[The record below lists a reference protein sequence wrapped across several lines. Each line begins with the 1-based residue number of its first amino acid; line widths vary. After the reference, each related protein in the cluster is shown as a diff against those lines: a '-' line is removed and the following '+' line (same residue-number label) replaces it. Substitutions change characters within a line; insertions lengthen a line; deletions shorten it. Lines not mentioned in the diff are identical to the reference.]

1 MSALSSVFASLR
13 DLVRLVFVL
22 IGSLA
27 SLLFGRLQWTSPRWL
42 DWLGARLAASSR
54 AAAARPGASALILA
68 LLVAAGVG
76 GWQGW
81 KWWQARPRPV
91 EVKFSVEAPPRTEI
105 ENEQKPNPLLVKFER
120 GAAPIALVGKEVTQG
135 LTSSPAIE
143 GTWRWRDDRTLEFMP
158 KADWPVG
165 TDFSVGID
173 KTAVAPQIR
182 LAAWE
187 FTYRAPAF
195 VAKLVSAE
203 FYQDPVDPAL
213 KKAVVSLNFSH
224 PVDPASLEKRVEMR
238 MAGAAA
244 GVLGVG
250 AEKTGFVVSY
260 DKLRLNAYLHSQPLP
275 IPKDGTT
282 LEIAID
288 RGVQAARGG
297 KPGDDPLKQSVAI
310 PGLYSLTIGE
320 VEPTVV
326 SNEHNDPEQ
335 VLVLQTSAAVHE
347 KEMHK
352 AVSAW
357 LLPLHHPDSKPD
369 ECTQPYAW
377 GDVGEVTQAVLKA
390 GERIELDAVAAE
402 REHTEVHSFK
412 YKADVGRYLLVQTEK
427 GVKSFG
433 GYLLGQRDQRI
444 VQVPPFP
451 AELRILSQGALLA
464 LSGEKKVALLVRD
477 LPGVKVDIGRV
488 LPGQLQHL
496 VSQSSGKF
504 SVPDFNGSFGPDNL
518 IERFE
523 RKLPLPKLKHG
534 SAHYEAVDLCDYL
547 KQDGEERRGVF
558 LLHVQGYDP
567 ASESGSPPAEP
578 APMAESGEGE
588 GEGDGPAVEQVDPS
602 QKLDRRLIL
611 VTDLGLIAK
620 RETDGTQVVFVQSI
634 ASGLPVAGASVDLI
648 ARNGATLGSQATDA
662 QGMARFPKAD
672 NLTRERAPLLY
683 LVKKAGDL
691 SFLPLGKGDRSLDVS
706 RFDVGGIANAR
717 SADQLGAY
725 LFSDRGI
732 YRPGDTFHIGMVVKA
747 ASWGQNGGKNGSQ
760 NGGKDGAKS
769 LAGLP
774 LESEVLDARGLVV
787 KREKIR
793 LAAGGF
799 NELAH
804 TTLDS
809 SPTGNYTVNLYTVK
823 DGHANQQI
831 GSTQVKVQEFLPDR
845 MKVSA
850 HLSSE
855 VAEGWVHPKDLKAR
869 VNVQNLFG
877 TAAENRRVEAT
888 LTLSP
893 AYPAF
898 RSHPD
903 YVFYDPQRAK
913 ESYSDK
919 LADGKTNDKGD
930 AELELGL
937 EKYARATYRLH
948 LLARAFEPEGGR
960 SVSAETATLVSELP
974 FLVGYKADGDL
985 GYVSKGAK
993 RSVSLIAIDPT
1004 AKKAAVG
1011 ELNLQLVERKFVS
1024 VLTKQESGLY
1034 KYESRKKEVL
1044 VKEAPLSI
1052 PAAGHPLA
1060 LASET
1065 PGNYAYVIRNAQGL
1079 ELNRVE
1085 YSVAGQGNV
1094 TRSLERNA
1102 ELQLTLDRK
1111 DYAPGD
1117 EIAINIRAPYV
1128 GAGLITIERDKV
1140 YAQQWFKADS
1150 TASVQKIRLPR
1161 DFEGNGY
1168 VSVQFVRD
1176 PASDEIFMSPL
1187 SYGIVPFAT
1196 SLDQR
1201 TNKLALSSPELVKPG
1216 QPLKMKLTA
1225 AESTRAVVF
1234 AVDEGILQVAR
1245 YQNAD
1250 PLAHFFQKR
1259 ALDVRT
1265 SQILDQILPEFR
1277 KLMAAAAPGGDAE
1290 SALGQHL
1297 NPFKRKRDKPA
1308 VFWSGIVDV
1317 SGEREFS
1324 YTVPDTFNGTLRV
1337 MAVAINDKTIGIA
1350 QGKSLVRGDF
1360 VLSPNVP
1367 SMVAPGDEFEV
1378 SVGVANNVV
1387 GSGTKP
1393 QVTVSLA
1400 ATPHLEVIGEATQKL
1415 EIGELREGVAL
1426 FRVKARDGA
1435 TAQLGSATLSFK
1447 AAMNDKP
1454 GGKSAKLATD
1464 LSVRPAT
1471 PHATLLSLGSFKGSI
1486 EVPVQRDLHAE
1497 FARREAAVSPLPLVA
1512 AAGLST
1518 YLANFPHLCTEQLVS
1533 QAVPALVLGKRPEFA
1548 PLDGTANKGK
1558 ALDEVI
1564 RVLRTRQNA
1573 DGGFGP
1579 WSASVRAD
1587 EFASV
1592 HAIQLLLEAR
1602 ERGEPV
1608 PQDMLQLGTGYL
1620 QQLAASPAGDLYAA
1634 RTRAQAAYLLTRQG
1648 VVTTAMLTSL
1658 RETLDAKYPKQWQD
1672 DLTAVWL
1679 AASYQLLKQE
1689 SLATQLIAR
1698 PAELLL
1704 KRGQPFAY
1712 GNYYDP
1718 LIRDAAT
1725 LYMLARHFPARA
1737 RALPPEAMLAMM
1749 KPVADNRFNTLSAAW
1764 TILALDAY
1772 AGNVGTDALGK
1783 LSIAEVDARGQANPL
1798 VLPANLV
1805 PRVASSAA
1813 AAKLR
1818 FGNDADMQSYYAI
1831 SESGFDRTPPK
1842 LELRNGIE
1850 IVREYV
1856 DANGAPIKS
1865 VRIGDEITVRV
1876 RLRALD
1882 RDHVHSLAIVDLLP
1896 GGFEPVLRS
1905 QAEPQPGEA
1914 QPAWANPLGT
1924 GGNWAIEYADIREDR
1939 VVFYGSAS
1947 RNLAEFS
1954 YRIKATNAGRF
1965 SVPPAYAE
1973 SMYERDLQ
1981 ARSAGGVLTVE
1992 KATR

>member
-1 MSALSSVFASLR
+1 MSILASALAHIGDF
-13 DLVRLVFVL
+13 VRLLFVL
-22 IGSLA
+22 LGGLIS
-27 SLLFGRLQWTSPRWL
+27 SLFGDFSWRAPRWL
-42 DWLGARLAASSR
+42 DWLGVRLAAAGR
-54 AAAARPGASALILA
+54 AAVARPALSALILA
-68 LLVAAGVG
+68 LLVAAGAG

-91 EVKFSVEAPPRTEI
+91 EVKFSLTEPARTEI
-105 ENEQKPNPLLVKFER
+105 ENEKGPNPLLVKFER
-120 GAAPIALVGKEVTQG
+120 GAAPIALVGKDVPQG
-135 LTSSPAIE
+135 LATSPAIE
-143 GTWRWRDDRTLEFMP
+143 GTWRWRDDRNLEFMP

-165 TDFSVGID
+165 AEFKVRID
-173 KTAVAPQIR
+173 KSAVAPQVR
-182 LAAWE
+182 LAAWD

-195 VAKLVSAE
+195 VAKVASAE
-203 FYQDPVDPAL
+203 FYQDPVNPAV

-224 PVDPASLEKRVEMR
+224 PVDAASLEKRVEMH

-244 GVLGVG
+244 GVLGIG
-250 AEKTGFVVSY
+250 AEKTKFVVSY
-260 DKLRLNAYLHSQPLP
+260 DKLKLNAYLHSQPLP
-275 IPKDGTT
+275 IPKDSAT

-288 RGVQAARGG
+288 SGVQAARGG
-297 KPGDDPLKQSVAI
+297 KPTDKALAQSVTI
-310 PGLYSLTIGE
+310 PGLYSLAIGE

-326 SNEHNDPEQ
+326 SNDQNDPEQ

-352 AVSAW
+352 AVSVW
-357 LLPLHHPDSKPD
+357 LLPVHHPDSKP
-369 ECTQPYAW
+369 EERTQPYAW
-377 GDVGEVTQAVLKA
+377 GDVGEVTPAILKA
-390 GERIELDAVAAE
+390 GKKLDLNAVAAE
-402 REHTEVHSFK
+402 REHTEAHSFK

-427 GVKSFG
+427 GIKSFG
-433 GYLLGQRDQRI
+433 GYQLGERDQRI

-464 LSGEKKVALLVRD
+464 LSGEKKVAVLVRD

-496 VSQSSGKF
+496 VSQSSGNF
-504 SVPDFNGSFGPDNL
+504 SNPDFTGSFGPDNL
-518 IERFE
+518 TERFE
-523 RKLPLPKLKHG
+523 RKVPLPNLKQG
-534 SAHYEAVDLCDYL
+534 RAHYEAVDLSDYL
-547 KQDGEERRGVF
+547 KKDGEDKRGIF
-558 LLHVQGYDP
+558 LLSVQGYDE
-567 ASESGSPPAEP
+567 AREKGTPPPDAEP
-578 APMAESGEGE
+578 PPEGEGAHEGEGEGE
-588 GEGDGPAVEQVDPS
+588 GEGDGHAVEQVDPS
-602 QKLDRRLIL
+602 QKVDKRLIL
-611 VTDLGLIAK
+611 VTDLGLIVK
-620 RETDGTQVVFVQSI
+620 RETDGTQIVFVQSI
-634 ASGLPVAGASVDLI
+634 ASGLPVAGATVDLI
-648 ARNGATLGSQATDA
+648 AKNGATLGSQASDA
-662 QGMARFPKAD
+662 QGMAHFAKAD
-672 NLTRERAPLLY
+672 NLTRERAPLMY
-683 LVKKAGDL
+683 LVKKAGDM
-691 SFLPLGKGDRSLDVS
+691 SFLPLTRGDRNLDVS

-717 SADQLGAY
+717 NADQLGAY

-747 ASWGQNGGKNGSQ
+747 ANWTR
-760 NGGKDGAKS
+760 DGAKS

-774 LESEVLDARGLVV
+774 LETEVLDARGLVV
-787 KREKIR
+787 KREKIK
-793 LAAGGF
+793 LAGGGF

-804 TTLDS
+804 STLDT

-845 MKVSA
+845 MKVTA
-850 HLSSE
+850 HLSTE
-855 VAEGWVHPKDLKAR
+855 VTEGWVQPKDLKAR
-869 VNVQNLFG
+869 INVQNLFG
-877 TAAENRRVEAT
+877 TAAENRRVETT

-898 RSHPD
+898 RSHAD

-913 ESYSDK
+913 EGYSDK

-930 AELELGL
+930 AEFDLGL
-937 EKYARATYRLH
+937 DKYARATYRLH
-948 LLARAFEPEGGR
+948 VLARAFEPEGGR
-960 SVSAETATLVSELP
+960 SVAAETATLVSELP

-993 RSVSLIAIDPT
+993 RGVSLIAIDPT
-1004 AKKAAVG
+1004 AKKTAAG
-1011 ELNLQLVERKFVS
+1011 ELTLQLVERKFVS
-1024 VLTKQESGLY
+1024 VLTKQDSGLY

-1044 VKEAPLSI
+1044 VKEMPLAI
-1052 PAAGHPLA
+1052 AATGYNLA
-1060 LASET
+1060 LASDT
-1065 PGNYAYVIRNAQGL
+1065 PGNYAYVVRNAQGL

-1085 YSVAGQGNV
+1085 YSVAGKGNV

-1140 YAQQWFKADS
+1140 YTQQWFKADS
-1150 TASVQKIRLPR
+1150 TASVQKIRLPK

-1196 SLDQR
+1196 SLAQR
-1201 TNKLALSSPELVKPG
+1201 TNKLVLNSPELVKPG
-1216 QPLKMKLTA
+1216 QQLKMKLTA
-1225 AESTRAVVF
+1225 AEPTRAVVF

-1265 SQILDQILPEFR
+1265 SQILDLILPEFK

-1290 SALGQHL
+1290 GALGKHL

-1317 SGEREFS
+1317 GGEREFS
-1324 YTVPDTFNGTLRV
+1324 YSVPDTFNGTMRV

-1350 QGKSLVRGDF
+1350 QSKSLVRGDF

-1367 SMVAPGDEFEV
+1367 SMVAPGDEFQV
-1378 SVGVANNVV
+1378 SVGVANNVP
-1387 GSGTKP
+1387 GSGKAP
-1393 QVTVSLA
+1393 QVGVTLA

-1426 FRVKARDGA
+1426 FRVKARDA
-1435 TAQLGSATLSFK
+1435 ASAQLGSATLTFT
-1447 AAMNDKP
+1447 AALSDKS
-1454 GGKSAKLATD
+1454 GAKSAKLATD

-1471 PHATLLSLGSFKGSI
+1471 PHATVVSLGSFTGSI
-1486 EVPVQRDLHAE
+1486 EVPVQRDLHVE

-1512 AAGLST
+1512 ASGLST

-1533 QAVPALVLGKRPEFA
+1533 QAVPALILGKRPEFA
-1548 PLDGTANKGK
+1548 PLNGAAGKGK
-1558 ALDEVI
+1558 TLDESI

-1573 DGGFGP
+1573 DGGFGQ

-1602 ERGEPV
+1602 ERGEAV

-1620 QQLAASPAGDLYAA
+1620 QQLAASPATDLYTA

-1648 VVTTAMLTSL
+1648 IVTTAMLTSL
-1658 RETLDAKYPKQWQD
+1658 RETLEAKYPKQWQD

-1689 SLATQLIAR
+1689 SLAAQLIAR
-1698 PAELLL
+1698 PAELLV

-1712 GNYYDP
+1712 NNYYDP

-1725 LYMLARHFPARA
+1725 LYVLARHFPARA
-1737 RALPPEAMLAMM
+1737 KALPPETMLAMM
-1749 KPVADNRFNTLSAAW
+1749 KPVADNRFNTLSASW

-1772 AGNVGTDALGK
+1772 AGNVGSAALGK
-1783 LSIAEVDARGQANPL
+1783 LSIAEVDAKGQAKPL
-1798 VLPANLV
+1798 ALPENLV
-1805 PRVASSAA
+1805 PRVSFGASV
-1813 AAKLR
+1813 AKLR
-1818 FGNDADMQSYYAI
+1818 FGNDAGIQSYYAVT
-1831 SESGFDRTPPK
+1831 ESGFDRTPPK
-1842 LELRNGIE
+1842 AELRNGIE
-1850 IVREYV
+1850 IIREYV
-1856 DANGAPIKS
+1856 DASGAPIKS
-1865 VRIGDEITVRV
+1865 VKLGDEVTVRV
-1876 RLRALD
+1876 RLRAVD
-1882 RDHVHSLAIVDLLP
+1882 RDYVNSLAIVDLLP
-1896 GGFEPVLRS
+1896 GGFEPVLRT
-1905 QAEPQPGEA
+1905 QAEPQPGE
-1914 QPAWANPLGT
+1914 QPAAWVNPLGA
-1924 GGNWAIEYADIREDR
+1924 GGSWAMEYADVREDR
-1939 VVFYGSAS
+1939 VVFYGTAS
-1947 RNLAEFS
+1947 RNLAEFT
-1954 YRIKATNAGRF
+1954 YRIKATNTGQF
-1965 SVPPAYAE
+1965 TVPPAYAE
-1973 SMYERDLQ
+1973 SMYERGVQ

-1992 KATR
+1992 KSGK